1 MNNVSI
7 LYNQKTIK
15 INKGPH
21 LAIAMPLLALL
32 LLLVFMLSFYLKKT
46 YLGRNWEQHRCDYI
60 FMSGFLQPDS
70 SIKPSEYTVNN
81 LKYCIKQSIYNET
94 PILPYIKDTLYK
106 LNYLSG
112 FLKKQVGIYES
123 YVKEE
128 VGTNTQ
134 KYNEI
139 INNKINGLKYKQQK
153 LTTISNKLNS
163 VFTKSISKIQEG
175 SNKKRLLDKET
186 KDNQNYE
193 TNEKYKEYI
202 LEK

>member
-1 MNNVSI
+1 
-7 LYNQKTIK
+7 
-15 INKGPH
+15 
-21 LAIAMPLLALL
+21 
-32 LLLVFMLSFYLKKT
+32 
-46 YLGRNWEQHRCDYI
+46 
-60 FMSGFLQPDS
+60 
-70 SIKPSEYTVNN
+70 
-81 LKYCIKQSIYNET
+81 
-94 PILPYIKDTLYK
+94 
-106 LNYLSG
+106 
-112 FLKKQVGIYES
+112 
-123 YVKEE
+123 VKEE